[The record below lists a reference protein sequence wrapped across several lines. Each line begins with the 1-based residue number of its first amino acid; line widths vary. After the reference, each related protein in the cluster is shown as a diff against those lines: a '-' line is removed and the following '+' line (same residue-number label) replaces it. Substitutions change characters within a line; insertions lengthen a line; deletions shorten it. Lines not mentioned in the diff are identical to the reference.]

1 MVNFGLAQEKDYWCC
16 TAFDLVPA
24 MNFNKITGTG
34 NNGLR

>member
-24 MNFNKITGTG
+24 MNFKKMTGIG
-34 NNGLR
+34 HKRWR